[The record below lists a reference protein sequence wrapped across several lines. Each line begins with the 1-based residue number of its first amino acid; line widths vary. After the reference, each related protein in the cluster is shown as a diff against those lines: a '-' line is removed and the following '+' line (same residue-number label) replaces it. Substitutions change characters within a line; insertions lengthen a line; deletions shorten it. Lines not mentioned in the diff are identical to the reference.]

1 MTRDSGELDDAAL
14 LYGLAAAAA
23 STPTPPGVGQRTRLI
38 ESAGRVGRFGRFADR
53 FARLFDLP
61 VARAEELLRR
71 IEDPAVFVPF
81 LTPGVSMFPVT
92 PGPAYAGAVGAI
104 GLLTPGTVFPHH
116 AHVGDEVTLVL
127 DGGFRD
133 QDGREIW
140 RGEELYK
147 PAGSDHEFVVIGEC
161 PCVAAVLALGGVT
174 FR

>member
-1 MTRDSGELDDAAL
+1 MDEAAL

-23 STPTPPGVGQRTRLI
+23 SAPAPPGAGLRTRMI
-38 ESAGRVGRFGRFADR
+38 ASAGRDGRYGKFADR
-53 FARLFDLP
+53 LARLFDVP

-81 LTPGVSMFPVT
+81 LTPGVAMFPVT
-92 PGPAYAGAVGAI
+92 PGAAYAGAVAAI
-104 GLLTPGTVFPHH
+104 GLLAPGTVFPHH

-133 QDGREIW
+133 EDGREIW

-147 PAGSDHEFVVIGEC
+147 PAGSDHEFVVIGER

>member
-1 MTRDSGELDDAAL
+1 MTRDSGEIDEAAL
-14 LYGLAAAAA
+14 LFGLAAAASEPA
-23 STPTPPGVGQRTRLI
+23 APDAALRARTM
-38 ESAGRVGRFGRFADR
+38 ESASRGGKYGKFADR
-53 FARLFDLP
+53 LARLFGVP
-61 VARAEELLRR
+61 VAHAVELLQR
-71 IEDPAVFVPF
+71 IEDPGVFLPF
-81 LTPGVSMFPVT
+81 MVPGVAMFPVT
-92 PGPAYAGAVGAI
+92 PGSNYEGAVGAI

-133 QDGREIW
+133 EDGREIW

-147 PAGSDHEFVVIGEC
+147 PAGSDHEFVVIGER